1 MARQINRL
9 SPRAVSTAKKPG
21 LLADGGGLYLQITVA
36 GAKTWIFRFTQNGKT
51 RDMGLGPLHTVSLAT
66 ARETAAECRSLV
78 RDGIDPIERRKA
90 LRLAEMA
97 SSAKALTF
105 KQCAEAYIEAHKA
118 GWKNAKHADQWA
130 NTLSQYAY
138 PVFGDMAV
146 SAVDTGLVLKVL
158 EPIWQTKTETA
169 SRVRGRVESV
179 LDWATVRN
187 HRQGENPARWRGH
200 LALTLP
206 KRSKV
211 QKVSHHAALPYG
223 EVGAFVADLRAR
235 TETSARALEF
245 IILTA
250 TRTGEAIGAKWSEVN
265 LKAGVW
271 TIPADR
277 MKAGAEHRVPLSPAA
292 LAILKHLPRIIGNDH
307 VFPGLKPKRGL
318 SNMACLAVLKRMNR
332 ADLTVHGFRSTFRDW
347 AAEQTAFPREV
358 AERALAHT
366 VKDKAEAA
374 YQRGDLFEKRRK
386 LMGAWATYCGTDA
399 SESGKVTP
407 IRKRK

>member
-1 MARQINRL
+1 MARQVNRL
-9 SPRAVSTAKKPG
+9 SARAVSTAKNPG
-21 LLADGGGLYLQITVA
+21 LMADGGGLYLQVTA
-36 GAKTWIFRFTQNGKT
+36 TGAKTWIYRFTIGGKT
-51 RDMGLGPLHTVSLAT
+51 RDMGLGALHTVSLT
-66 ARETAAECRSLV
+66 KARESAAECRSLV
-78 RDGIDPIERRKA
+78 RDGIDPIERRKT

-105 KQCAEAYIEAHKA
+105 KQCAEAYIEAHKS
-118 GWKNAKHADQWA
+118 GWKNAKHADQWT
-130 NTLSQYAY
+130 NTLAQYAY
-138 PVFGDMAV
+138 PVFGGLPV
-146 SAVDTGLVLKVL
+146 NAVDTGLVLKVL

-169 SRVRGRVESV
+169 SRVRGRIECV

-200 LALTLP
+200 LDKTLP

-211 QKVSHHAALPYG
+211 QKVSHHTALPYD
-223 EVGAFVADLRAR
+223 EIGAFMADLRKR
-235 TETSARALEF
+235 EEISARALEF

-250 TRTGEAIGAKWSEVN
+250 TRTGEAIGARWSEIDLN
-265 LKAGVW
+265 AAVW
-271 TIPADR
+271 TISADR
-277 MKAGAEHRVPLSPAA
+277 MKAGVEHRVPLSKAA
-292 LAILKHLPRIIGNDH
+292 LAILKNLPRIKGNDH

-318 SNMACLAVLKRMNR
+318 SNMACLTLLKRMGR

-347 AAEQTAFPREV
+347 TAEQTAFPREV

-374 YQRGDLFEKRRK
+374 YQRKDMLEKRAK
-386 LMGAWATYCGTDA
+386 MMAAWADYCAVNATKRGN
-399 SESGKVTP
+399 VTP